1 MELGV
6 DVGGTSVRVVAR
18 CPDGSRT
25 EVLTRPVPAGYD
37 DFLGLLEVLAAALA
51 GACAPAGTGGA
62 PAGTGGAPAGTG
74 GASAKKGGALAGAA
88 AAPEAVVIGLP
99 GAVGDPAVRWVPA
112 LSWLDGRTLA
122 ADVGRRLG
130 AARVRVANDAQLALL
145 GEVREGAARGAANA
159 VLVSVGT
166 GVGGAILLDGRI
178 VTGAHG
184 TAGSFGWLP
193 SAGVTATD
201 DHGALELAASGRAL
215 DRLAIGT
222 TTAANG
228 AGDATGPDLIAAA
241 RAGDPAACA
250 ALDGWATALGTGI
263 AGIASILD
271 PEVVV
276 LSGGLAAVYEN
287 YAEPLRAAVRAAG
300 SPDGRRVPVVPAA
313 LGPHAGVIGAL
324 HAANT
329 LAANTQANTLAA
341 NTLAANTDV
350 EVWS

>member
-6 DVGGTSVRVVAR
+6 DVGGTSVRAVAR

-25 EVLTRPVPAGYD
+25 AVLTRPVPAGYD
-37 DFLGLLEVLAAALA
+37 DFLALLEELAATLA
-51 GACAPAGTGGA
+51 TTAG
-62 PAGTGGAPAGTG
+62 P
-74 GASAKKGGALAGAA
+74 
-88 AAPEAVVIGLP
+88 PETVAVGLP
-99 GAVGDPAVRWVPA
+99 GAVGDPVIRWIPA
-112 LSWLDGRTLA
+112 LSWLDGRPLV
-122 ADVGRRLG
+122 ADVRRRLA

-193 SAGVTATD
+193 SPGVAATA

-215 DRLAIGT
+215 DRMAAGIA
-222 TTAANG
+222 TAADRPG
-228 AGDATGPDLIAAA
+228 RATGPDLIAAA
-241 RAGDPAACA
+241 RAGDAAARA
-250 ALDGWATALGTGI
+250 ALDRWATALGTGI

-276 LSGGLAAVYEN
+276 LSGGLAAAFGE
-287 YAEPLRAAVRAAG
+287 YAGPLRAAVRAAG

-313 LGPHAGVIGAL
+313 LGTHAGVIGAL
-324 HAANT
+324 HAAI
-329 LAANTQANTLAA
+329 
-341 NTLAANTDV
+341 TDA